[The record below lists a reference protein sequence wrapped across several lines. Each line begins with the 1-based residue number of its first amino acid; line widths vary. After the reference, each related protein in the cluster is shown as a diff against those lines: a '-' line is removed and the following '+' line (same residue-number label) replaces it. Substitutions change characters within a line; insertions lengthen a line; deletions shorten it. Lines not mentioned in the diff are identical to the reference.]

1 MPRDEARRQQ
11 SGKHQA
17 EKACPSRT
25 HPIARFSP
33 SSNGFAF
40 PFHYGRPEKILAIST

>member
-11 SGKHQA
+11 SGEQ
-17 EKACPSRT
+17 KACPSRT

-40 PFHYGRPEKILAIST
+40 PFHYGRPEKMLAIST